1 MKNFIIGK
9 NGETII
15 RPEFIAQVHIVKTHS
30 EGSVVMVVNQSGMEF
45 ELERFNTG
53 APDADYKSAQRY
65 MAELA
70 EKLNGETK

>member
-15 RPEFIAQVHIVKTHS
+15 RPEFISQVYIVRTHS
-30 EGSVVMVVNQSGMEF
+30 EGSVVIVVNQSGLET

-53 APDADYKSAQRY
+53 NPVEDYDSARAY
-65 MAELA
+65 MEALA